1 MANKKDGTPRAS
13 TTGGPGP
20 RVVDMSNWRR
30 RLQESRLKFDDR
42 AKNIFLEKYAECG
55 LMYVSARAAGVTPPT
70 VTSHVENDPDFA
82 AAFQD
87 AKDAYRDRVMAH
99 AYKLSIEGV
108 EEPIIGGKDKDEVVA
123 YKKVYATNILA
134 MEMRRVNPDYKDRA
148 DVNLSGNVGGVLV
161 VPARLSVEEWTK
173 AAAEYRDQMPGEGK
187 DGGSSGTKG

>member
-20 RVVDMSNWRR
+20 READQSSWRR
-30 RLQESRLKFDDR
+30 RMQESRLKFDDR
-42 AKNIFLEKYAECG
+42 AKEIFLEKYAECG
-55 LMYVSARAAGVTPPT
+55 LMYVSARAAGVTTQT
-70 VTSHVENDPDFA
+70 VRGHIENDPVFA
-82 AAFQD
+82 DAFEE
-87 AKDAYRDRVMAH
+87 AKAAYRDIVMAH

-108 EEPIIGGKDKDEVVA
+108 DEPIIGGQWKDEVVA